1 MGFLAFLFSALLSLA
16 PAPPPP
22 PPALVAPTER
32 PQRGELTVQLEP
44 ARKDGDIP
52 LPTPKGPAGRPLVV
66 LDPGHGGYDPG
77 AHSPHSRTDEKDVTL
92 ALAKAVRD
100 ELVDSGRVRVAL
112 TREDDRHL
120 VLRDRY
126 EIARRLGAG
135 LFISLHA
142 DAVAKADKAHGATIY
157 TLSEVASGR
166 EAALLAREQ
175 NQSDFIGG
183 VDLRRQEKEV
193 TSILIDLT
201 QRESMA
207 ASAQFA
213 NLLHREG
220 RPFFPFRPIWHQFAA
235 FAVLKAPDMPSILFE
250 SGYLTNPDDSAYIQS
265 AEGRRQIATG
275 MRRAIE
281 AHFARRL
288 VRMGRR

>member
-1 MGFLAFLFSALLSLA
+1 MGFLALLFSALLSLA
-16 PAPPPP
+16 PAPPPQ
-22 PPALVAPTER
+22 PALTAPME
-32 PQRGELTVQLEP
+32 PAQRGELTIRLEP
-44 ARKDGDIP
+44 ARKEGDIP

-77 AHSPHSRTDEKDVTL
+77 AYSPHSRTDEKDVTL

-166 EAALLAREQ
+166 EAALLATEQ

-213 NLLHREG
+213 SLLHREG

>member
-1 MGFLAFLFSALLSLA
+1 VAFLAFLFSALLSLA
-16 PAPPPP
+16 PVPPPQ
-22 PPALVAPTER
+22 PAPVAPVQRAE
-32 PQRGELTVQLEP
+32 RGELTIPLEP
-44 ARKDGDIP
+44 ARKDGDVP
-52 LPTPKGPAGRPLVV
+52 LPTVHGPAGRPLVV

-77 AHSPHSRTDEKDVTL
+77 AYSPHSDTNEKDVTL
-92 ALAKAVRD
+92 ALARAVRD
-100 ELVDSGRVRVAL
+100 ELVDSGRIRVAL
-112 TREDDRHL
+112 TRDDDRYL

-126 EIARRLGAG
+126 EMARRLGAG

-166 EAALLAREQ
+166 EAALLAEQQ
-175 NQSDFIGG
+175 NQSDVIGG
-183 VDLRRQEKEV
+183 VDLRRQQRAV
-193 TSILIDLT
+193 SSILIDLT

-213 NLLHREG
+213 SLLRREG
-220 RPFFPFRPIWHQFAA
+220 VAFFPFRPTWHQFAA

-250 SGYLTNPDDSAYIQS
+250 SGYLTNAQDSAYIQS
-265 AEGRRQIATG
+265 EEGRRQIATG

-281 AHFARRL
+281 AHFARR
-288 VRMGRR
+288 MARRARR